1 MNKFLLLILI
11 TLLLVGCTSNSKV
24 EQDIAKIPID
34 FELIRFDKIFG
45 NATVNDLPG
54 LKSKYPLFFP
64 ERFGD
69 SIWEQRMVDSLQIG
83 LNEAVLDVFPS
94 EEKLEEELQALFQH
108 IKYYFEDFDTP
119 KVYATTS
126 DVDYKNK
133 VIVADSLLI
142 IELDTY
148 LGSEHYFYTDISRYI
163 TKTMQ
168 PAMVTS
174 DVATAYSRNYVQVPR
189 QRTLMEQMIYFGKQ
203 LYLKDLWLPN
213 TNDAIKIGYTE
224 SELLWTQENEA
235 YIWSFFV
242 EGELL
247 FSTDT
252 KLAGRFINPAPFSK
266 FKLELDNESPGM
278 VGRYIGWQIVRSYME
293 KNSVTPQQLMTTSAD
308 ELFKNSKYKPRK

>member
-1 MNKFLLLILI
+1 MNKFLLLILV

-24 EQDIAKIPID
+24 EQDVAKIPVD
-34 FELIRFDKIFG
+34 FELVRFDKIFG
-45 NATVNDLPG
+45 NATVGDLPD

-64 ERFGD
+64 GRFDD
-69 SIWEQRMVDSLQIG
+69 SIWEQRMVDTLQLG

-119 KVYATTS
+119 KVYTTTS

-133 VIVADSLLI
+133 VIVTDSLLI

-174 DVATAYSRNYVQVPR
+174 DVATAYSRNYIQVPR
-189 QRTLMEQMIYFGKQ
+189 QRTLIEQMVYFGKQ

-213 TNDAIKIGYTE
+213 AKDAIKIGYTE
-224 SELLWTQENEA
+224 SELLWAQENEA
-235 YIWSFFV
+235 YIWSFFI

-247 FSTDT
+247 FSTDA

-278 VGRYIGWQIVRSYME
+278 VGRFIGWQIVRSYME
-293 KNSVTPQQLMTTSAD
+293 KNSVTPQQLMATSAD
-308 ELFKNSKYKPRK
+308 ELFKNSKYKPKK

>member
-1 MNKFLLLILI
+1 MNKFLLLILV
-11 TLLLVGCTSNSKV
+11 TLLVVGCTSNSKV
-24 EQDIAKIPID
+24 EQDVAKIPVD
-34 FELIRFDKIFG
+34 FELVRFDKIFG
-45 NATVNDLPG
+45 NATVGDLPD

-64 ERFGD
+64 GRFDD
-69 SIWEQRMVDSLQIG
+69 SIWEQRMVDTLQLG

-119 KVYATTS
+119 KVYTTTS

-133 VIVADSLLI
+133 VIVTDSLLI

-174 DVATAYSRNYVQVPR
+174 DVATAYSRNYIQVPR
-189 QRTLMEQMIYFGKQ
+189 QRTLIEQMVYFGKQ

-213 TNDAIKIGYTE
+213 AKDAIKIGYTE
-224 SELLWTQENEA
+224 SELLWAQENEA
-235 YIWSFFV
+235 YIWSFFI

-247 FSTDT
+247 FSTDA

-278 VGRYIGWQIVRSYME
+278 VGRFIGWQIVRSYME
-293 KNSVTPQQLMTTSAD
+293 KNSVTPQQLMATSAD
-308 ELFKNSKYKPRK
+308 ELFKNSKYKPKK

>member
-1 MNKFLLLILI
+1 MNKFLLLILV
-11 TLLLVGCTSNSKV
+11 TFLLVGCNSNSKV
-24 EQDIAKIPID
+24 EQGIAKISVD

-45 NATVNDLPG
+45 NATVKDLPD

-64 ERFGD
+64 ERFDD
-69 SIWEQRMVDSLQIG
+69 SIWEQRMVDTLQLD

-94 EEKLEEELQALFQH
+94 EEKIEEELQALFQH

-119 KVYATTS
+119 KVYTTTS

-168 PAMVTS
+168 PSMVIS
-174 DVATAYSRNYVQVPR
+174 DVATAYSRNYIQVPR
-189 QRTLMEQMIYFGKQ
+189 QRTLMEQMVYFGKQ

-224 SELLWTQENEA
+224 SELLWAQENEA
-235 YIWSFFV
+235 YIWSFFI

-308 ELFKNSKYKPRK
+308 ELFKNSKYKPKK